1 MENFLNLAPEQLNY
15 IKSKNTE
22 TGQQTKNIIQ
32 SSTQS
37 NNHPVMIASANE
49 NDKNKKKLNINQL
62 NSKTCYKTN
71 VNEILVM
78 KNESL

>member
-1 MENFLNLAPEQLNY
+1 MENFSNLAPEQLNY

-22 TGQQTKNIIQ
+22 TGQQAKNIIQ
-32 SSTQS
+32 SFTQS
-37 NNHPVMIASANE
+37 NSHCVMIASAKE

-71 VNEILVM
+71 VTEILVM